1 MAITA
6 SPKTEAFTYREI
18 ALHDRLR
25 EVARELGE
33 KTALRMV
40 DRAVS
45 YRELDALSDRLAGAL
60 AKRGVRKGGRVTI
73 FIPNSVEFV
82 VAFYGTLKAGG
93 VVNPINVQSKER
105 EVRFQVEDAGARLVL
120 YHVALAP
127 VIDQVRSELRDVRFV
142 AAGGEAPDGVE
153 RLDGLLPESA
163 TPPVPVSMDRLA
175 APPHTSGTTGFPK
188 GVMLTHGNL
197 TANQQQFFAAV
208 PVRRDDVFLNVLP
221 YFHIYA
227 LNLLMSGAVSLG
239 ATQVIMSRF
248 DMVEYCTL
256 VERERA
262 TVCFIVPPLV
272 LGLAMS
278 PEVDKHDFSKVRFF
292 FSGAA
297 PLAPNPAR
305 RMGQRIGKPIIQGY
319 GLTETS
325 PVTHANPID
334 APVLESIGPAVPG
347 TEDKI
352 VDLDTGTR
360 ILGICE
366 VGEICVR
373 GPQVMRGYWNK
384 TGKEQPVTADTA
396 DVIRDGWF
404 HTGDVGKKDPN
415 GYVFIVDRKKEFIKY
430 KGFGVGPA
438 EVEAVLCEH
447 PAVAD
452 AGVIGKKDDEA
463 GEIPKAFVQLRP
475 NASASAEELIEFV
488 KGRIADYKRVR
499 EVEFIDKVPRT
510 ASGRSSGGSS
520 PSESA
525 RRPPDAHFQRCPVRP
540 ALNERASS
548 RWTYRR
554 IQGSSSGRWAM
565 VSRYSGMN
573 QTSFSE
579 VIQSRASKRL
589 RSTGFE
595 YVRRVRSRRRLKYAS
610 K

>member
-6 SPKTEAFTYREI
+6 TPAKAAFTYREI
-18 ALHDRLR
+18 GLHDRLR
-25 EVARELGE
+25 EVAREVPD
-33 KTALRMV
+33 KVALRMG
-40 DRAVS
+40 DREVS
-45 YRELDALSDRLAGAL
+45 YRDIDAMSERFAGAL
-60 AKRGVRKGGRVTI
+60 AKRGVRKGDRVTL
-73 FIPNSVEFV
+73 FMPNSVEFV
-82 VAFYGTLKAGG
+82 IAFYGTLKAGG

-105 EVRFQVEDAGARLVL
+105 EVRFQVEDAAARIVL
-120 YHVALAP
+120 YHEMLAA
-127 VIDQVRSELRDVRFV
+127 VIDLVRAELPNVKFV
-142 AAGGEAPDGVE
+142 VAGAGAAPAGVE
-153 RLDGLLPESA
+153 RFDDLVAEEGA
-163 TPPVPVSMDRLA
+163 APVRVAMDDLA
-175 APPHTSGTTGFPK
+175 ALPYTSGTTGFPK
-188 GVMLTHGNL
+188 GVMLTHANL

-227 LNLLMSGAVSLG
+227 LNLLMSGAISLG
-239 ATQVIMSRF
+239 ATQVIMPRF

-256 VERERA
+256 VESRRA

-278 PEVDKHDFSKVRFF
+278 PEVEKHDFSSVRFF

-297 PLAPNPAR
+297 PLAPDPAR
-305 RMGQRIGKPIIQGY
+305 RMAQRLGKPIIQGY

-325 PVTHANPID
+325 PVTHANPVD
-334 APVLESIGPAVPG
+334 AAILESIGPAIVG

-352 VDLDTGTR
+352 VDLETGTR
-360 ILGICE
+360 TLATGE

-373 GPQVMRGYWNK
+373 GPQVMKGYWNK
-384 TGKEQPVTADTA
+384 PQDTA

-404 HTGDVGKKDPN
+404 HTGDVGKKDPS

-475 NASASAEELIEFV
+475 NATATADELIAFV

-510 ASGRSSGGSS
+510 ASGKIL
-520 PSESA
+520 
-525 RRPPDAHFQRCPVRP
+525 RRELADR
-540 ALNERASS
+540 ERAK
-548 RWTYRR
+548 
-554 IQGSSSGRWAM
+554 
-565 VSRYSGMN
+565 V
-573 QTSFSE
+573 
-579 VIQSRASKRL
+579 
-589 RSTGFE
+589 
-595 YVRRVRSRRRLKYAS
+595 
-610 K
+610 